1 MTAGPLPDKWY
12 SRDFPML
19 IEVTR
24 RIDET
29 GDPVSMD
36 DVNEALGMTIEEA
49 WSAIGALH
57 RAGFLVGVQA
67 GNEWVA
73 VVDVTGKAYQA
84 TGLHPGDDD
93 IAALVAMFTAAAE
106 ETSDP
111 AEKTRLRA
119 LAIGIRDVSSD
130 VLKRVAA
137 AYIASR
143 IPS

>member
-67 GNEWVA
+67 GNE
-73 VVDVTGKAYQA
+73 AYQA